1 MTDTHT
7 TKAAIVAAP
16 PTTDA
21 LDRADRERVHPLIRA
36 AMDHGLS
43 DPSAL
48 DKLLDVQERW
58 ERNEAR
64 KAFHAAKAALK
75 AELPTV
81 IERDQVVD
89 FATSKGRTHY
99 THASLA
105 QVMDAITDPLVRY
118 GFDLSWQQA
127 MLERGGVAVTC
138 RLTHAGGHSEETT
151 LAGPADTSGNKS
163 AVQGIASTV
172 TLLQRYTALSLLG
185 IATAD
190 MKEPTQAEPDPT
202 RVDGAANR
210 RAARAMLDAGVTME
224 ECVARCNGRTVQQW
238 TAADLDTL
246 RGELRRRKAHA
257 SGELTEEEERAMEA
271 ERG

>member
-43 DPSAL
+43 DPAML

-190 MKEPTQAEPDPT
+190 MKEPTQAESDPAGVNGK
-202 RVDGAANR
+202 RN
-210 RAARAMLDAGVTME
+210 RAAMRAMLDVGFTAD
-224 ECVARCNGRTVQQW
+224 ECAALCDGRTVQQW
-238 TAADLDTL
+238 TAADLETL
-246 RGELRRRKAHA
+246 GAEHRRRKAHA